1 MNLKGLTKTAAYAIF
16 LIIVLA
22 PTSALIAEAEQ
33 NNKAEVSQEL
43 LSIYFR
49 AFSFVL
55 NRIEDFNMTLDT
67 NLSIPR
73 VCCLDIEL
81 NETMSLGELLNI
93 SYSLAL
99 EANMLVSE
107 GNYSD
112 ACSLIKK
119 ALNLLKSVL
128 ASIHK
133 NQKLN
138 LTATPVGAMI
148 RLQVAFERH
157 KRLLTKINL
166 SIQRLE
172 NVSKL
177 NITLVNQLYLNIST
191 MLDEGSRLAMHNAS
205 QAAKILSEASKVIAD
220 IKKEIVESSQ
230 IAKVEEMFNR
240 TLSKLNLTATP
251 EGISSMI
258 SNLTEEFNRAK
269 SQGDVK
275 KAKEVLKE
283 IKKAVARAKKEIK
296 VKAKQKGVKGSKPP
310 EATPP
315 PGENSSE
322 AKGKNEGES
331 KGKGKG

>member
-1 MNLKGLTKTAAYAIF
+1 
-16 LIIVLA
+16 
-22 PTSALIAEAEQ
+22 
-33 NNKAEVSQEL
+33 
-43 LSIYFR
+43 
-49 AFSFVL
+49 
-55 NRIEDFNMTLDT
+55 MTLET
-67 NLSIPR
+67 NLSIPSI
-73 VCCLDIEL
+73 CCLNIEL

-93 SYSLAL
+93 SYSSAL

-112 ACSLIKK
+112 ACLLIKK

-128 ASIHK
+128 AAIYK
-133 NQKLN
+133 TQKLN
-138 LTATPVGAMI
+138 LTATPVGVMI

-166 SIQRLE
+166 SIQRLQNLSE
-172 NVSKL
+172 L
-177 NITLVNQLYLNIST
+177 NITLVNELYLNIST
-191 MLDEGSRLAMHNAS
+191 MLEEGSKVAMSNAS
-205 QAAKILSEASKVIAD
+205 KAAKILSEANKVIAE

-230 IAKVEEMFNR
+230 IAKAEEMFNR
-240 TLSKLNLTATP
+240 TLSKLNLTVAP
-251 EGISSMI
+251 EEISSMI

-296 VKAKQKGVKGSKPP
+296 VKAEQKGVKGSKPP

-315 PGENSSE
+315 PGENSS
-322 AKGKNEGES
+322 KVKDKDEGES
-331 KGKGKG
+331 KGKGKGKG